1 MSKALRQQWSASSGS
16 QVLWATSAFG
26 PWHWCQAMP
35 FYGQALCALPL
46 TVPGPSLSSILNFL
60 PLPPSAQALPICMNV
75 SYLLPDPS
83 RHQNFFCTL
92 NANLVQSVL
101 ALGARM
107 LTYFHFIYLFICFPV
122 IDIFS
127 SSPLSV
133 WAPQSCSVPGL
144 FLLSVKTGTTE
155 LWQAGFFWGKIKS
168 RPAANFITN
177 LLRSWGICSR
187 MQLRRCLE
195 KHGQV
200 QR

>member
-1 MSKALRQQWSASSGS
+1 MSKASRQQWSASSGS

-60 PLPPSAQALPICMNV
+60 PLHPQPKPSQYAWMFPTCFLT
-75 SYLLPDPS
+75 PS
-83 RHQNFFCTL
+83 RHRNFFCNL
-92 NANLVQSVL
+92 NANLVHSVL

-144 FLLSVKTGTTE
+144 FLLSVKTGTTK
-155 LWQAGFFWGKIKS
+155 LWQAGFLGE
-168 RPAANFITN
+168 R
-177 LLRSWGICSR
+177 
-187 MQLRRCLE
+187 
-195 KHGQV
+195 
-200 QR
+200 